1 MDILFLLVVY
11 CRSRGCRGGWPRRC
25 FSVGGCYL
33 KAWCKVAEIK
43 RARSRSAM
51 IIREGQRGQSRSVTP
66 YLNLRRRTSSFCSFS
81 GPSTAMSP
89 CLNLSNSRDHKSSRR
104 SSPLLAPKVRLD
116 GESRKGETRVVAAAN
131 ALCRREPRGNE
142 HNATLPK
149 EQPSWRGLQRG
160 ASKYFSL
167 RGHGPYDAKKSFE
180 WLLREG
186 STEGGDIGGV
196 CGDG

>member
-1 MDILFLLVVY
+1 
-11 CRSRGCRGGWPRRC
+11 
-25 FSVGGCYL
+25 
-33 KAWCKVAEIK
+33 
-43 RARSRSAM
+43 
-51 IIREGQRGQSRSVTP
+51 
-66 YLNLRRRTSSFCSFS
+66 
-81 GPSTAMSP
+81 MSL

-160 ASKYFSL
+160 APKYFSL
-167 RGHGPYDAKKSFE
+167 RGHGPYDAKSRLNGCYERDRQREEILVVFVVIGRVVALADRYNSLW
-180 WLLREG
+180 WLTLHG
-186 STEGGDIGGV
+186 NSLLPG
-196 CGDG
+196 